1 MDAGEQTTGTR
12 DEHYNLVSV
21 LYHALQGAD
30 TCNVYAL
37 DAAAAGDERLA
48 AFFREAGVMQTQ
60 LAERAKG
67 LLGIGGGLAPEP
79 SGPGPGG
86 AATPPTTAPETAVSP
101 EGVVGP
107 GAAPTDVRRGTDPEP
122 PLSGTERVSP
132 REESVAGDVS
142 PRTEPPP
149 AREGVEEAP
158 PRTEERPT
166 GTEGTMP
173 PRTEDVSSRMEEPTP
188 PRREGTGSE
197 QEEDRGLLDRARDAL
212 LGEEEE
218 TPRRRE
224 EGTDRPDRR

>member
-1 MDAGEQTTGTR
+1 MMDDGEQTTGTR

-37 DAAAAGDERLA
+37 DAEAAGDERLA
-48 AFFREAGVMQTQ
+48 AFFREAGVVQTQ

-67 LLGIGGGLAPEP
+67 LLGIVGGVAP
-79 SGPGPGG
+79 GVGRV
-86 AATPPTTAPETAVSP
+86 AAPRTAEPETAVPP

-107 GAAPTDVRRGTDPEP
+107 GAAVTDVRRGTEPEP
-122 PLSGTERVSP
+122 PPPGTGSVPS
-132 REESVAGDVS
+132 REESVAGDVPPS
-142 PRTEPPP
+142 TEPSL
-149 AREGVEEAP
+149 AREGMEEAPP
-158 PRTEERPT
+158 PRTEERLS
-166 GTEGTMP
+166 GKEGTTP
-173 PRTEDVSSRMEEPTP
+173 PRTEDVSPRAEESAP
-188 PRREGTGSE
+188 PGRDGAGRE

-218 TPRRRE
+218 FPRRRE

>member
-1 MDAGEQTTGTR
+1 MMDAGEQTTGTR

-37 DAAAAGDERLA
+37 DAEAAGDERLA
-48 AFFREAGVMQTQ
+48 AFFREAGGMQTQ

-67 LLGIGGGLAPEP
+67 LLGIAGSVA
-79 SGPGPGG
+79 PGG
-86 AATPPTTAPETAVSP
+86 ATAPRPTETETVVPP

-107 GAAPTDVRRGTDPEP
+107 GAAPTDVRRGTEPEP
-122 PLSGTERVSP
+122 PPPETGRVPS
-132 REESVAGDVS
+132 REESVAGDVP
-142 PRTEPPP
+142 PRTEPSL
-149 AREGVEEAP
+149 AREGMEEAPP
-158 PRTEERPT
+158 PRTEERPP

-173 PRTEDVSSRMEEPTP
+173 PRTEDVSPRTEESAP
-188 PRREGTGSE
+188 PGREGAGRE

-218 TPRRRE
+218 SPRKRE